1 MDTITHYLQTLRRKV
16 FFNDIRLFFWKMY
29 FVFIV
34 FLFVIIILESLLYLS
49 ILQRKAIVF
58 GFSGFSIAVIFSTM
72 IYGIFVFSDRIKKYQ
87 LSTLALEVGKAGMKK
102 KDMLLNAYQ
111 LENQKESSYSLDLEQ
126 SFMRL

>member
-16 FFNDIRLFFWKMY
+16 FFNDIRLFFWRMY

-49 ILQRKAIVF
+49 ILQRKAIFF
-58 GFSGFSIAVIFSTM
+58 GFFGFSIAVIFSTM

-102 KDMLLNAYQ
+102 KAEK
-111 LENQKESSYSLDLEQ
+111 ENLIKKD
-126 SFMRL
+126 